1 MSRVRYGPSRISSAS
16 LVGALTIV
24 ACAGTAIWWGVLLSA
39 PKPAI
44 APAVEP
50 ALNQPDPAAALAL
63 FGTVGR
69 VNASAPDARLGA
81 IRVVGVIVHPKLGA
95 ALLSVNGAPPKAYAV
110 GENVSPGL
118 NLREVNADGAVFDRF
133 GERIEVAAPRRTS
146 VELLNRN
153 APQP

>member
-1 MSRVRYGPSRISSAS
+1 MSRFRYSPSRISSAG

-50 ALNQPDPAAALAL
+50 TLNQPDPAAALAL

-69 VNASAPDARLGA
+69 VNAGVPDTRLGA

-110 GENVSPGL
+110 GENISPGL

>member
-1 MSRVRYGPSRISSAS
+1 MSRFRYGPPRVTSAS
-16 LVGALTIV
+16 LVGSLTLV

-50 ALNQPDPAAALAL
+50 TLTQPDPAAAFGL

-69 VNASAPDARLGA
+69 VTASAPDSRLGS
-81 IRVVGVIVHPKLGA
+81 IRVVGVVVHPKLGA
-95 ALLSVNGAPPKAYAV
+95 ALLSVNGAPPRAYPV
-110 GENVSPGL
+110 GETVSPGL
-118 NLREVNADGAVFDRF
+118 KLREVNADGAVFDRF
-133 GERIEVAAPRRTS
+133 GERIEVAAPRRTG
-146 VELLNRN
+146 VDLLNRN

>member
-1 MSRVRYGPSRISSAS
+1 MSRFRYGPSRISSAS

-24 ACAGTAIWWGVLLSA
+24 ACAGTASWWGVLLSA
-39 PKPAI
+39 PRPAI

-50 ALNQPDPAAALAL
+50 TLTQPDPAAASAL
-63 FGTVGR
+63 FGTAGR
-69 VNASAPDARLGA
+69 VAAGTPDARLGS
-81 IRVVGVIVHPKLGA
+81 IRVVGVVVHPRLGA
-95 ALLSVNGAPPKAYAV
+95 ALLSVNGAPPKAYTV
-110 GENVSPGL
+110 GESVSPGL

-146 VELLNRN
+146 VDLLNRN

>member
-1 MSRVRYGPSRISSAS
+1 MSRFRYSPSRISSAS

-24 ACAGTAIWWGVLLSA
+24 ACAGTIIWWGVLLSA

-50 ALNQPDPAAALAL
+50 TLTQPDPAAAFAL
-63 FGTVGR
+63 FGSVGR
-69 VNASAPDARLGA
+69 VAAGAPDSRLGA

-110 GENVSPGL
+110 GENVAPGL
-118 NLREVNADGAVFDRF
+118 SLREVNADGAVFDRF

-146 VELLNRN
+146 VELLNRD
-153 APQP
+153 APRP